1 MKSIKNEFKVFD
13 TEAEWLDFRK
23 GKITGTMASAILGKN
38 PYLTNTEAWQ
48 LLTGKAE
55 YKDIGDK
62 PYVVRGK
69 LAEEHIMKLFMIYNT
84 QYQLEFKPKKNQRI
98 MYYDSENQ
106 FIASTPDFVVRDTE
120 NNNRLGIV
128 EVKTAEIIKTYKKE
142 EWKDNKI
149 PNNYYIQ
156 VLQEM
161 YTTNAEFGIL
171 LVELIYGSDY
181 IVRKALY
188 VDRNDVQDDIDYLIN
203 EEKNFYQEH
212 VKTNKRPPLL
222 IMQ

>member
-1 MKSIKNEFKVFD
+1 MMKTIHSVSKIFE
-13 TEAEWLDFRK
+13 TEKEWLDFRK
-23 GKITGTMASAILGKN
+23 GKITGTIASAIIGKN

-48 LLTGKAE
+48 LLTGKTE
-55 YKDIGDK
+55 YKDIGNK
-62 PYVVRGK
+62 PYVLRGK
-69 LAEEHIMKLFMIYNT
+69 LAEEHIINLFLIYNT
-84 QYQLEFKPKKNQRI
+84 QYVLDVKPKKNQRI
-98 MYYDSENQ
+98 MFYDEENS
-106 FIASTPDFVVRDTE
+106 FIASTPDYVIRDTE

-171 LVELIYGSDY
+171 LVELIYGPDY
-181 IVRKALY
+181 IVRKTLIIEREDA
-188 VDRNDVQDDIDYLIN
+188 QEDIDYLIN
-203 EEKNFYQEH
+203 EEKKFYKEY
-212 VKTNKRPPLL
+212 VEKDKRPSLL
-222 IMQ
+222 IM